1 MLKRIIAHEKE
12 SLSEE
17 GCTAA
22 LALWVV
28 TQLKGSQVGSL
39 RMMLM

>member
-12 SLSEE
+12 SVSEQ
-17 GCTAA
+17 GWTAA

-28 TQLKGSQVGSL
+28 TQLKGSRVGSQ
-39 RMMLM
+39 